1 MQHLIPDTELERL
14 RAAILALA
22 NTPYG
27 RLQETAALS
36 QPYIGNIT
44 LLPIHSVAQML
55 AARAY
60 TAEKALL
67 ASRLKPGEP
76 SEDPEPGHSESM
88 ILVQRVEAFGNQKRA
103 KRALG
108 KDEVP
113 KASTSSALEIDQ
125 GDTVSTVTEKLVDHY
140 KIPAPQIRLWV
151 MARRLNQTIRP
162 ETMLRGTD
170 ATKTIEAI
178 RKQMTKDQSPE
189 LCLYLELLPPRPEIR
204 TPIADAEQ
212 ILLFFK
218 YFNIAKQ
225 TISGAFKVS
234 ISKKTLV
241 SRLRTVA
248 CERMRWPLQTPVML
262 YEEVK
267 PGQIDTMPSSAT
279 NARTLEERSLKTGDI
294 ICFYASKT
302 PEECTALA
310 EQGLCANAIQ
320 WYKLIQHKVA
330 IHFEPLASVDHT
342 QGSFEL
348 NLRMDMSLDELNI
361 ALAKRLYH
369 DATKIRLYSADAL
382 GYPNEWDPFQ
392 TMQSLVQPLCDM
404 PQPALVFY
412 ELLDVD
418 IADL

>member
-88 ILVQRVEAFGNQKRA
+88 IVVQRVEAFGNQKRA

-170 ATKTIEAI
+170 AAKTIEAI

-262 YEEVK
+262 YE
-267 PGQIDTMPSSAT
+267 
-279 NARTLEERSLKTGDI
+279 
-294 ICFYASKT
+294 
-302 PEECTALA
+302 
-310 EQGLCANAIQ
+310 GLCANAIQ

-348 NLRMDMSLDELNI
+348 NLRMDMSLDEV
-361 ALAKRLYH
+361 RLYH